1 MQRSFCV
8 VFVLTCRLRS
18 VCLESERARNA
29 VLCASEHL
37 RTCRKSPGAYYIAT
51 CPGVFMGFMDAD
63 ADCTYMQRDDKV
75 ALFKTLRRTLER
87 IKDGTFD
94 TSYMELVCLPSDP
107 SGQ

>member
-1 MQRSFCV
+1 
-8 VFVLTCRLRS
+8 
-18 VCLESERARNA
+18 
-29 VLCASEHL
+29 
-37 RTCRKSPGAYYIAT
+37 
-51 CPGVFMGFMDAD
+51 MGFMDAD

-94 TSYMELVCLPSDP
+94 TSCMELVCLPSDP